1 MKTLLVDDSG
11 VTRKVILR
19 SLNAVGLNDVVEAG
33 DGREAFEIFQQ
44 DPSFDL
50 VVTDWNMPHMT
61 GLELAAAIRATG
73 SKVAIFMVT
82 TESDK
87 ATVLQALQAGVND
100 YLVKPFDGDALQA
113 KLDRLRNFAAAG
125 K

>member
-33 DGREAFEIFQQ
+33 DGREALEIFEQGA
-44 DPSFDL
+44 SFDL
-50 VVTDWNMPHMT
+50 VVTDWNMPHMS
-61 GLELAAAIRATG
+61 GLELATAIRATG
-73 SKVAIFMVT
+73 SKVPIFMVT
-82 TESDK
+82 TESEK

-113 KLDRLRNFAAAG
+113 KLDRLRNLATAG